1 MLKDGAL
8 FDVLIPNWGEPMP
21 VVEEPRKE
29 GIGGALFPLPNALDS
44 PVVMGNMDARKGFA
58 PPAVPV
64 ICGRSPTPG
73 DLPSALNAPVGCE
86 LSAPVG

>member
-1 MLKDGAL
+1 MLNDGAL
-8 FDVLIPNWGEPMP
+8 LDVLMPNWELPMP

-29 GIGGALFPLPNALDS
+29 GTGGALFPLPNVLDN
-44 PVVMGNMDARKGFA
+44 PVVIGNMDTRKGLA

-73 DLPSALNAPVGCE
+73 DLPSTPNAPVGCE
-86 LSAPVG
+86 VSAPAG